1 MFPGMLSTHRPRL
14 LSRSHS
20 PTAALR
26 PVVSRARAAWL
37 TAVGIVLIAFNLR
50 QAISSSSA
58 LLEQLRDQLG
68 FGPLVTSLVPTL
80 PTLCF
85 AAVGATGA
93 VLARRMGTEPAV
105 LLALA
110 ALCAGLAVRAV
121 PQTWALLAGT
131 LLGSAGLA
139 LCNVLLPAV
148 VKAHFPG
155 RVALLTG
162 VYTTAMALGSA
173 LAAAVAVPVAD
184 LTSRPSLGL
193 AAWTLPALLTLAVWA
208 SRPGSWRTSARRA
221 DSGAAPVS
229 ALAVGRT
236 RFGLLVTAFFA
247 LQSLSSYAVMGW
259 LPAILTDHGMSSD
272 RAGAMLGL
280 ALLVGVPST
289 FALMSLTRTAPRLRL
304 AFCVVGVSLMAG
316 YLGLLGAPL
325 ALPVLWAVLTGLGL
339 GAFPLVLA
347 VIGTSGR
354 SPQETAALSTF
365 SQSTGYLLASVGP
378 FGIGLARSVTGAWT
392 VPLVVLLVLA
402 ALQLLVGLCLTSR
415 RALRD

>member
-1 MFPGMLSTHRPRL
+1 MLSTRRPRL
-14 LSRSHS
+14 PSRSHS
-20 PTAALR
+20 PTTAVR
-26 PVVSRARAAWL
+26 PVVSRSRAAWL
-37 TAVGIVLIAFNLR
+37 TAAGIVLIAFNLR

-148 VKAHFPG
+148 VKTHFPG

-162 VYTTAMALGSA
+162 VYTTTMALGSA

-184 LTSRPSLGL
+184 FAGQPSLGL
-193 AAWTLPALLTLAVWA
+193 AAWTLPALSALAVWA
-208 SRPGSWRTSARRA
+208 LRPGSWRSSARRA

-259 LPAILTDHGMSSD
+259 LPTVLTDHGMSPD

-289 FALMSLTRTAPRLRL
+289 FALMPLTRTAPRLRL
-304 AFCVVGVSLMAG
+304 AFCVVSVSLMAG
-316 YLGLLGAPL
+316 YLGLLSAPL

-365 SQSTGYLLASVGP
+365 SQSTGYLLASAGP
-378 FGIGLARSVTGAWT
+378 FGIGLVRSVTGAWT

-415 RALRD
+415 RALRDRPR

>member
-1 MFPGMLSTHRPRL
+1 MLSTRRPRL
-14 LSRSHS
+14 PSHSHS
-20 PTAALR
+20 PTTAVR
-26 PVVSRARAAWL
+26 PVVSRSRAAWL
-37 TAVGIVLIAFNLR
+37 TAAGIVLIAFNLR

-184 LTSRPSLGL
+184 LAGQPSLGL
-193 AAWTLPALLTLAVWA
+193 AAWTLPALSALTVWA
-208 SRPGSWRTSARRA
+208 LRPGSWRSSARRA
-221 DSGAAPVS
+221 DSGVAPVS

-259 LPAILTDHGMSSD
+259 LPTVLTDHGMSPD

-289 FALMSLTRTAPRLRL
+289 FALMPLTRTAPRLRL

-347 VIGTSGR
+347 VIGGSGR

-365 SQSTGYLLASVGP
+365 SQSTGYLLASAGP
-378 FGIGLARSVTGAWT
+378 FGIGLVRSVTGAWT

-415 RALRD
+415 RALRDRPR